1 MKRRHLI
8 NVWPAFAD
16 LMTVLAVVGLF
27 TTLAL
32 SHTTAK
38 DMDLAARVRELEQQ
52 LRDAERDRNTR
63 ERAWNKERDGL
74 TRQVREAARNEK
86 MFQAIQQAQQLID
99 GISRRSGLAF
109 GVDQSLQ
116 FGDDLVS
123 FELNDVKPIWK
134 ADSRE
139 QLRRFCA
146 AISGEIVQDSSNNP
160 IKPFFVVEVEGHTD
174 SSQCPNEP
182 NCNWR
187 LSSARAAVLVSL
199 MRQASYCP
207 GGAGLSLRPVGYAD
221 TKPQGGDGA
230 PTRRIAVRLVPDY
243 EKIILSLSRGT

>member
-32 SHTTAK
+32 SHVTLK
-38 DMDLAARVRELEQQ
+38 DRDLAARVRELEQRLQ
-52 LRDAERDRNTR
+52 DMERDLDTR
-63 ERAWNKERDGL
+63 ERAWNQEREGL
-74 TRQVREAARNEK
+74 TQQVREAARNEK

-99 GISRRSGLAF
+99 GISKRSGLAF
-109 GVDQSLQ
+109 GEDQSLQ

-123 FELNDVKPIWK
+123 FDLNDVKPIWK

-139 QLRRFCA
+139 QLRRFCT
-146 AISGEIVQDSSNNP
+146 AISGELVQDLSNNP

-174 SSQCPNEP
+174 SSQCPDEP

-199 MRQASYCP
+199 MRQESYCP

-221 TKPQGGDGA
+221 TKPRVSSGA
-230 PTRRIAVRLVPDY
+230 PTRRIAVRLLPDY
-243 EKIILSLSRGT
+243 ESIINSLPTAR

>member
-32 SHTTAK
+32 SHSTAK
-38 DMDLAARVRELEQQ
+38 DRDLAARVRELEQRLQ
-52 LRDAERDRNTR
+52 DAERDRDTR
-63 ERAWNKERDGL
+63 EQAWKQEREGL
-74 TRQVREAARNEK
+74 KQKAREAARNEK

-99 GISRRSGLAF
+99 GISKRSGLAF
-109 GVDQSLQ
+109 GADQSLQ

-123 FELNDVKPIWK
+123 FDLNDVKPIWK
-134 ADSRE
+134 ANSRE

-146 AISGEIVQDSSNNP
+146 AISRELVQDSSNNTV
-160 IKPFFVVEVEGHTD
+160 KPFFVVEVEGHTD
-174 SSQCPNEP
+174 SSQCPDEP

-199 MRQASYCP
+199 MRQEAYCP
-207 GGAGLSLRPVGYAD
+207 GGASLSLRPVGYAD
-221 TKPQGGDGA
+221 TKPEGRSGT

-243 EKIILSLSRGT
+243 EKIIARLKVP